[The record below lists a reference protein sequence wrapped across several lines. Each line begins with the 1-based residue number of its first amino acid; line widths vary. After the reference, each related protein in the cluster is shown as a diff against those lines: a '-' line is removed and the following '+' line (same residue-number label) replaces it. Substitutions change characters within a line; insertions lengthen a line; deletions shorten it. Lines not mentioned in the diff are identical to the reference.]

1 MKKSIQK
8 SLDNQNY
15 EISPKMGKISKDLT
29 KVLEMLK
36 SAQNHEISPKTG
48 KISKKEGRIKVSK
61 D

>member
-1 MKKSIQK
+1 MKKAIQK

-15 EISPKMGKISKDLT
+15 EIRPKMGKISKDLT

-48 KISKKEGRIKVSK
+48 NISKNIP
-61 D
+61 